1 MFARKRKDQPVGWS
15 FLLKGEGLKERF
27 ASEATFS
34 GLAQVFVDHVA
45 CVHAGTKGD
54 ADGRAGVVI
63 VRHAVRAALVDACA
77 AYLFQARGPP
87 ETRAARFGGGEADRA
102 IAKVQEN
109 GAKTRGKAG
118 GLGKNR
124 ARFQC

>member
-1 MFARKRKDQPVGWS
+1 MGGVKRGVSQKAK
-15 FLLKGEGLKERF
+15 FL
-27 ASEATFS
+27 
-34 GLAQVFVDHVA
+34 GLAQKLVDDVA
-45 CVHAGTKGD
+45 RVHAGAKGK
-54 ADGRAGVVI
+54 ADGRAWVI
-63 VRHAVRAALVDACA
+63 VVRHAARAALVDACA
-77 AYLFQARGPP
+77 AYLFQARGPL

-124 ARFQC
+124 ARSQC